1 MATSKTLFV
10 SETCIHCQRLE
21 AELQKSGTKIQTID
35 ITKSPQN
42 LAAYIDQATAVG
54 YQNGG
59 VPLLIDGQ
67 TYIEGTD
74 PILQHLGLLTA
85 TENKSTTLTKEDA
98 ATIQQL
104 ATPNQ
109 ANSIWWI
116 LPIMIGIA
124 LVALFYRFHKKNSS

>member
-21 AELQKSGTKIQTID
+21 AELQKSGTKIETID
-35 ITKSPQN
+35 ITQSPQN

-85 TENKSTTLTKEDA
+85 TETESTTLTKEDA
-98 ATIQQL
+98 VIL
-104 ATPNQ
+104 KEIATPKESP
-109 ANSIWWI
+109 SILIWLLPLAIIAVI
-116 LPIMIGIA
+116 LILKLI
-124 LVALFYRFHKKNSS
+124 KK